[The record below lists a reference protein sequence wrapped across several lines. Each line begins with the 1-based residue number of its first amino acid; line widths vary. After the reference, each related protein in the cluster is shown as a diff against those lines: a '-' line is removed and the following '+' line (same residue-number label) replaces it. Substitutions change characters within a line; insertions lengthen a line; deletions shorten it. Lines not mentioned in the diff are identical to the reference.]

1 MERKRKHDLM
11 SLDGLVAVSDFLI
24 CPCDS
29 HDLPDVDLFEE
40 YQLGLCRDY
49 LWKPE
54 YDGLLVYFVVENLRF
69 GKDDAEDICGNLWLE
84 TECLGG
90 VVFHCPWDMY
100 LIEMPK
106 DCAKMGFIHLV
117 PMSFKGIDMYNFF
130 RMYITDGV
138 SELAS
143 HFLRFMRP
151 TVKKI
156 APEEW
161 FKPGAAGVLNA
172 DGQLMA
178 SCGNK
183 KEKTFTIR
191 AYLPANI
198 PIQFLPEV
206 QVVFYTEYESRSSYE
221 DVWNVANRR
230 NSVYVEAEFEL
241 DDEADQRGAIMVEIY
256 SFEHLVSRFFFHT
269 DKSLEGAWTAD
280 EVLAAMEEDY
290 EYYVSYEEYYRQL
303 AAKHR

>member
-1 MERKRKHDLM
+1 M

-24 CPCDS
+24 CPCNSD
-29 HDLPDVDLFEE
+29 DLPDMDLFEE

-54 YDGLLVYFVVENLRF
+54 YDGLLVYFVVDNLRF
-69 GKDDAEDICGNLWLE
+69 NTADAEDICGNLWLD
-84 TECLGG
+84 TECLSGEVYNRPHG
-90 VVFHCPWDMY
+90 QF

-106 DCAKMGFIHLV
+106 DCASLAFIQFV

-156 APEEW
+156 ASEEW
-161 FKPGAAGVLNA
+161 FKTGAAGVLNGN
-172 DGQLMA
+172 DELMA

-183 KEKTFTIR
+183 KENKFKIR

-206 QVVFYTEYESRSSYE
+206 QVVFYTEHGSSSSFE
-221 DVWNVANRR
+221 DVCNVANRR
-230 NSVYVEAEFEL
+230 NSVYVEAEFEF
-241 DDEADQRGAIMVEIY
+241 DDEGDQRGAIMVEIY
-256 SFEHLVSRFFFHT
+256 CFEHLVSRFFFHT
-269 DKSLEGAWTAD
+269 DENLDGAWTAE
-280 EVLAAMEEDY
+280 EVQAATEEDY
-290 EYYVSYEEYYRQL
+290 DYDYYVSYEDYYRQL
-303 AAKHR
+303 ATKHR